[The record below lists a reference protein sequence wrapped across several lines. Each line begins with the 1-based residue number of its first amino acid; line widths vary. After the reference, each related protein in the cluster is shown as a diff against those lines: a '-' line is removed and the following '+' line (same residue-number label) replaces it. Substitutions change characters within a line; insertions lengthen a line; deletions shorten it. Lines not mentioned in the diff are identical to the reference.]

1 VVVADIGVA
10 VEVFG
15 DRNVFLQKI
24 PLRLLRSIANRSART
39 VLRFFVLTAI
49 MTMGFLLIMRHSR
62 VFKSFIAD
70 QPPLGAHVIR
80 YFPARVASRRH
91 ASATLVVPLPNSNG
105 VAGRIS
111 LMAFS

>member
-24 PLRLLRSIANRSART
+24 SLRLLRSIANRSART

-49 MTMGFLLIMRHSR
+49 ITMGFLLIMRRSR
-62 VFKSFIAD
+62 AFITG

-80 YFPARVASRRH
+80 HFRAREASRRRG
-91 ASATLVVPLPNSNG
+91 SATLVVPLRNSNS
-105 VAGRIS
+105 VADRIS
-111 LMAFS
+111 LMVFS